1 MLMQID
7 FVSVC
12 ASLLIYDM
20 KNVIEIDLQLLNMLR
35 IVIKRSFK
43 IALQF
48 DFTFDKK

>member
-20 KNVIEIDLQLLNMLR
+20 KNVIEID
-35 IVIKRSFK
+35 F
-43 IALQF
+43 A
-48 DFTFDKK
+48 TFGIC